1 MLLDLLSCVPRQI
14 QCQSFAVPVG
24 DYNAATCQQHC
35 VAFIEHGFLECAWSV
50 PQCARCFRPCCV
62 RQRYVVSEQ
71 KLTWTIESHS
81 RMLAR
86 NLLPRPSPVLA
97 PLTRP
102 AMSTNSMLVGTSF
115 FDFDRSL
122 NICGHGRL
130 CCCICSVRIKES
142 LTCNLSSGTATTP
155 MLGSMVQNGKFAA
168 CAFAFLQMALNK
180 VDCKHKIVFFCML
193 HEQALRGQKFQ
204 GNQVAL

>member
-24 DYNAATCQQHC
+24 DCKAATSQQHC
-35 VAFIEHGFLECAWSV
+35 VAFIEPRFLECAWSV
-50 PQCARCFRPCCV
+50 PQCARVSGPVVPCCV

-130 CCCICSVRIKES
+130 CCCICSIHISADQGVAYLQSVIWNSNHANVRF
-142 LTCNLSSGTATTP
+142 
-155 MLGSMVQNGKFAA
+155 NGAKWKICCLCFCVFADG
-168 CAFAFLQMALNK
+168 
-180 VDCKHKIVFFCML
+180 V
-193 HEQALRGQKFQ
+193 EQG
-204 GNQVAL
+204 